1 MNNETTN
8 NNSTNKESFIEFN
21 ILEFISFAKGKII
34 YIFAITFIF
43 GLISVAYALYLPN
56 KYLSS
61 AQFEVVQKSDKSSMS
76 SLSEVGG
83 LISGIGFSSSN
94 SDRSS
99 LIVGIAES
107 RLFFKKINSNNN
119 LAPLLMAAESY
130 DLSSKAIAFDKN
142 KYNSNTNTWIRKP
155 PSGRAVKPTYL
166 EAYLDYRKVLTI
178 SKNKKTGFISISV
191 EHVSPIFA
199 KELIEIIW
207 NNVNNIIREKD
218 MKESFEALDYLNSEL
233 LKSTNSDIRRSINN
247 LISIKLETQ
256 MLTKIKKDYVLTPID
271 SPYVPEVKSSPK
283 RSLICILGTIIGF
296 LIAVSFT
303 ILQYMHKKLEG

>member
-1 MNNETTN
+1 MNDETTN

-21 ILEFISFAKGKII
+21 ILEIISFAKGKII

-43 GLISVAYALYLPN
+43 GLISVAYSLYLPN

-61 AQFEVVQKSDKSSMS
+61 AQFEIVQKSEKSSMS

-83 LISGIGFSSSN
+83 LISGIGLSSPN

-99 LIVGIAES
+99 LIVGIAQS

-142 KYNSNTNTWIRKP
+142 EYNSNTNTWIRKP

-207 NNVNNIIREKD
+207 NNVNNVIREKD

-233 LKSTNSDIRRSINN
+233 LKTTNSNIRQSINN

-256 MLTKIKKDYVLTPID
+256 MLTKIKKDYVLDPID
-271 SPYVPEVKSSPK
+271 LPYVPEVKSSPK
-283 RSLICILGTIIGF
+283 RSLIFILGTIIGF
-296 LIAVSFT
+296 LIAVSLT